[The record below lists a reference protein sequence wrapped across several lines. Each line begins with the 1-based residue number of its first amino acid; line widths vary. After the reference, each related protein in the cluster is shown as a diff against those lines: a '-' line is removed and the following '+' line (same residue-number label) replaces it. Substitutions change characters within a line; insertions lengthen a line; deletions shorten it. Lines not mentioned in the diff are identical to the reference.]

1 MLTSGR
7 SLLQRVFP
15 GGSGV
20 VGGWLLVSGLGAYA
34 FLAVVG
40 RVIGPDRYGAMSV
53 LWSIGFVATSCLFP
67 VEQEVT
73 RAISDR
79 SARGLGSAPVVRVAA
94 VIAVAIAASLIVG
107 ALAASVLLV
116 TRLFDDQPLLLVG
129 LVLLIGSY
137 VFEHVTRGVLAGRSR
152 FGAFGRLLGV
162 EALARLAGAIVL
174 TLAGVRTAG
183 PFGIVLGLA
192 ALVGVGAALVGQH
205 DLLEPGPP
213 APYSELSRAIG
224 WLVTSALF
232 SQILINGG
240 PVVVQLLAG
249 RGQRALAGQYLAGLV
264 IARVP
269 VFFFVAIQ
277 ASLVPEI
284 ASLAASGDRAR
295 VAGGLRKLVL
305 LIASLGV
312 TVTLGMWIVGPAVV
326 HLAFGR
332 RFALNRLDLA
342 LLAAGSAAYL
352 LALTLAQG
360 LIALARP
367 ARSALGFGLGVLV
380 FGVAVVV
387 FQPTDIAL
395 RLATAMF
402 GGSAAAAAALG
413 LLLVDP
419 IRTVRARGATS

>member
-7 SLLQRVFP
+7 SLVRRIFP

-53 LWSIGFVATSCLFP
+53 LWSVGFLATSCLFP

-79 SARGLGSAPVVRVAA
+79 SARGVGSAPVVHHAA
-94 VIAVAIAASLIVG
+94 VIAVAIATSLIVG

-116 TRLFDDQPLLLVG
+116 TRLFDGQ
-129 LVLLIGSY
+129 VLL
-137 VFEHVTRGVLAGRSR
+137 
-152 FGAFGRLLGV
+152 
-162 EALARLAGAIVL
+162 LARLAGAIVL
-174 TLAGVRTAG
+174 ALVGVRTAG

-192 ALVGVGAALVGQH
+192 AVVGVAAALVGQR

-213 APYSELSRAIG
+213 AHYSELSRAIG
-224 WLVTSALF
+224 WLVTSSLF

-264 IARVP
+264 VARVP

-277 ASLVPEI
+277 ASLVPEL

-295 VAGGLRKLVL
+295 VAAGLRKLML

-312 TVTLGMWIVGPAVV
+312 TVTLGIWLLGPAVV

-332 RFALNRLDLA
+332 SFALNRLDLA

-367 ARSALGFGLGVLV
+367 ARSALGFGVGVLV
-380 FGVAVVV
+380 FCVAVVV
-387 FQPTDIAL
+387 FEPTDIAL
-395 RLATAMF
+395 RLAMAMF
-402 GGSAAAAAALG
+402 VGSMAAAAALG
-413 LLLVDP
+413 LLLVNP
-419 IRTVRARGATS
+419 VRTVRAGAQSYPGGRDDQ